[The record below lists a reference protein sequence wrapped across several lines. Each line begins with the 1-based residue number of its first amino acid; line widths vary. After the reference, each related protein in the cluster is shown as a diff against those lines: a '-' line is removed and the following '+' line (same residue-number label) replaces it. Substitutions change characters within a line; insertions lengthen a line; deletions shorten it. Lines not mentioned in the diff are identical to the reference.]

1 MNERVKQLRTTLDL
15 TQEEFGKKLG
25 VTRSAISYIESGR
38 SNLTDRM
45 IFLICREFSVNE
57 DWLRDGIGDPFD
69 LPEDETAAIV
79 TDVLIAPENKFYS
92 LVLNVL
98 KSYSQLT
105 PDEKHAIDE
114 LSGKIKENLKKQTPA
129 KSLESL

>member
-69 LPEDETAAIV
+69 LPEDETAALV
-79 TDVLIAPENKFYS
+79 TDILIDPDDEVYRTI
-92 LVLNVL
+92 LNVVKTYQQL
-98 KSYSQLT
+98 NPDAKKVLRDFCSQLT
-105 PDEKHAIDE
+105 
-114 LSGKIKENLKKQTPA
+114 ENA
-129 KSLESL
+129 KNRKD

>member
-57 DWLRDGIGDPFD
+57 DWLRDGTGKPFVI
-69 LPEDETAAIV
+69 PEDETAAIV
-79 TDVLIAPENKFYS
+79 TDVLIDPENKFYN
-92 LVLNVL
+92 LVLNIL

-105 PDEKHAIDE
+105 PDEKHVIDE
-114 LSGKIKENLKKQTPA
+114 LSGKIKENLKKIDNGET
-129 KSLESL
+129 S

>member
-114 LSGKIKENLKKQTPA
+114 LSGKIKENLKKTDA
-129 KSLESL
+129 GEIS

>member
-45 IFLICREFSVNE
+45 IFLICSEFNVSE
-57 DWLRDGIGDPFD
+57 DWLRHGTGEPFD
-69 LPEDETAAIV
+69 IPDDETAVIV
-79 TDVLIAPENKFYS
+79 TDVLIDPENKFYS
-92 LVLNVL
+92 LVLNIL

-105 PDEKHAIDE
+105 PNEKHAIDE
-114 LSGKIKENLKKQTPA
+114 LSGKIKENFKKA
-129 KSLESL
+129 DDGEMS